1 MSEKFLA
8 AEEAANAL
16 ITELTSLNQEAAA
29 HQSAKSAH
37 EDTLSVLVDLS
48 DSLAILATEAGTV
61 IGNMGKLGVAE
72 VQAEIHQLQKV
83 LSNEIQAGQAD
94 IRTVSAGVEALEP
107 KIRALFADFTEYGIE
122 QNKQLMNQLNSIE
135 SKQRE
140 LADKDFEQGVQ
151 IIDRTTEVQLQVSK
165 IPSSLLDLNTLIQQ
179 QASGITDTIV
189 RSQSATTDALTNLFE
204 RNNARLDKIEKLVYY
219 AISIG
224 ALSLV
229 AAAFIYFQSK

>member
-16 ITELTSLNQEAAA
+16 INDLTSLNQEAAA
-29 HQSAKSAH
+29 HQSAKRVY

-48 DSLAILATEAGTV
+48 DSLAMLATQAGTV
-61 IGNMGKLGVAE
+61 IGKMGKLGVAE
-72 VQAEIHQLQKV
+72 VQAEIHQLQQV
-83 LSNEIQAGQAD
+83 LSNEIQVGQGD
-94 IRTVSAGVEALEP
+94 IRTVSAGIEALEP
-107 KIRALFADFTEYGIE
+107 KIRALFADYTEYSSE
-122 QNKQLMNQLNSIE
+122 QNKQIANQLNSIE
-135 SKQRE
+135 SKQIE
-140 LADKDFEQGVQ
+140 LADKDFEQGAQ

-179 QASGITDTIV
+179 QASGVADTIG
-189 RSQSATTDALTNLFE
+189 RTQSATNDTLNNLFE
-204 RNNARLDKIEKLVYY
+204 GNNARLDKIEKMVYY

-229 AAAFIYFQSK
+229 AAALVYLQIK